1 MPDCSVMAQALVK
14 SGWIPSIRLSVR
26 NASVSVI
33 SAIAMAVLAGHY
45 PAHSQGYDVVPP
57 LPAGVIP
64 VPGGAVPQAPVSGQQ
79 YVVFVNG
86 SSEELLN
93 RVRIVEPTAFR
104 TTFQGQSV
112 IQAGRFSYSTNAQQ
126 RVADLAAQGVTAQMA
141 EAPTA
146 QPYYAQ
152 TPAPPSNTYASSGQ
166 LPPLPGVTVISPQTA
181 TGLPALPPPTQIPPT
196 QMPANQMTPIQIPPN
211 AGGGNVEFGQ
221 QLSYAAPATPNA
233 YPVNVPP
240 PTGTAMAAPITPT
253 NAPYY
258 VVIPTAMANLQALSN
273 QVIQL
278 GTPADRVQ
286 ARTEPRGPHVA
297 VGPFADR
304 SLAERWSGFYREAGI
319 GDSRVFYQR

>member
-1 MPDCSVMAQALVK
+1 MAQALAK
-14 SGWIPSIRLSVR
+14 SGWISSIRPYVR
-26 NASVSVI
+26 NASIGLV
-33 SAIAMAVLAGHY
+33 SAIAMGILAGPQ
-45 PAHSQGYDVVPP
+45 PAQGQGYDVVPP

-64 VPGGAVPQAPVSGQQ
+64 VPGSAVPQAPVGGQQ

-93 RVRIVEPTAFR
+93 QVRMVEPTAFR
-104 TTFQGQSV
+104 TTFQGQTV

-141 EAPTA
+141 EAPAA

-152 TPAPPSNTYASSGQ
+152 TPVAPGNVYASNGQ
-166 LPPLPGVTVISPQTA
+166 LPPLPGVTVIPPQTA

-196 QMPANQMTPIQIPPN
+196 QMPPTQMTPMQVPPN
-211 AGGGNVEFGQ
+211 TGGGNVEFGQ

-240 PTGTAMAAPITPT
+240 PTGTALATPGIPSET
-253 NAPYY
+253 RPTMM
-258 VVIPTAMANLQALSN
+258 VIPTATANLQTVAN
-273 QVIQL
+273 QVIQM

-304 SLAERWSGFYREAGI
+304 GLAERWNSFYREAGLS
-319 GDSRVFYQR
+319 DSRVFYQR

>member
-1 MPDCSVMAQALVK
+1 MPDSSVMAQALAK
-14 SGWIPSIRLSVR
+14 SGWMASIRPGVR
-26 NASVSVI
+26 TAAVGLVS
-33 SAIAMAVLAGHY
+33 ALAVGALGGY
-45 PAHSQGYDVVPP
+45 SPAYGQGYDVVPP

-64 VPGGAVPQAPVSGQQ
+64 VPGSAVPQAPVGGQQ

-93 RVRIVEPTAFR
+93 QVRLVEPTAFR

-126 RVADLAAQGVTAQMA
+126 RVTDLAAQGVTAQMA
-141 EAPTA
+141 EAPAA

-152 TPAPPSNTYASSGQ
+152 APASPGNVYASNGQ
-166 LPPLPGVTVISPQTA
+166 LPPLPGVTVIPPQPSS
-181 TGLPALPPPTQIPPT
+181 GLPALPPPTQIPPNQMPPT
-196 QMPANQMTPIQIPPN
+196 QMVPMQVPPST
-211 AGGGNVEFGQ
+211 GGGNVEFGQ
-221 QLSYAAPATPNA
+221 QLSYTAPATPNA

-240 PTGTAMAAPITPT
+240 PTGTAMAAPVAPV

-258 VVIPTAMANLQALSN
+258 VVIPTSTANLQTLSN

-304 SLAERWSGFYREAGI
+304 GLAERWNAFYREAGLE
-319 GDSRVFYQR
+319 GSRVFYQR